1 MDVGVGVDVCV
12 GVGVGLGAGVG
23 SDGVGVGSGA
33 VGCVCVGA
41 RARAVCLHVY
51 MHVHV
56 PKFAKKSC
64 RGARSATLPRSHWF
78 CYFPAIGCNVP
89 EASKYV
95 NVIKESL
102 TPYLE

>member
-12 GVGVGLGAGVG
+12 GLGAGVG
-23 SDGVGVGSGA
+23 GDGVGVGLGA

-51 MHVHV
+51 IHVHV

-64 RGARSATLPRSHWF
+64 LGARSATLPRSHWF
-78 CYFPAIGCNVP
+78 CYFPAIGSNVP
-89 EASKYV
+89 EASKFV
-95 NVIKESL
+95 NVIKE
-102 TPYLE
+102 TPTPLYRVV